1 MYSVF
6 RNLAIIILSAKFFGL
21 VARKC
26 KAPQVVGEI
35 IAGLIIGPCL
45 LNLVHISDTIS
56 IFAEIGVVLLMFS
69 TGLGTNLREL
79 IKAGPIATLIAC
91 VGVAVPLAGGTLLYS
106 LFYGFSALGSQEF
119 YRALF
124 IGTIMT
130 ATSVSITVA
139 TLQELGHLKSFLGTT
154 IVSAAVIDDVIGIV
168 VLTCVLG
175 ASSGTGTGLGKV
187 LMNTVLFF
195 ATAIGVGIIA
205 HFAMKWL
212 DKRNPHT
219 QRITIVSMA
228 FCFAMAY
235 IAEAYFGIAD
245 ITGAYIAGIVLCT
258 LEDAPYVER
267 RVDISNYVLF
277 APIFFAS
284 IGLKTDISG
293 LTPEILLFSVC
304 FVVVA
309 LITKIIGCA
318 DLFGF
323 IRRPDEFQAAAHL
336 VERNDLPADA
346 FAQFGPRL
354 FEPRELVAQPLPVD
368 IFVAGLLQAAGH
380 EFGIVVK
387 NGPDVPLGL
396 VPRFPRSDAPLDVQL
411 LHGGVEQHF
420 EKGRRGQRADTDL
433 EAVRHRSAVVFQ
445 VLHVPQ
451 MAELVFGARS
461 RAARLRGLHG
471 ETAQQQPFGQL
482 FDLLHIARMHACG
495 IGQSLFQPVL
505 HQSEG
510 EIVHRLRL
518 HGVGKHPVGPGRDL
532 GDQVGVARSRHSG
545 GRSRRNRRIENH
557 AQRRRT
563 VEGLLVAVLGDRGSV
578 GRVTIHRSR
587 RADHHVTAAVVVG
600 AEFGQVVDHARTDGH
615 ADPDAF
621 S

>member
-1 MYSVF
+1 M
-6 RNLAIIILSAKFFGL
+6 
-21 VARKC
+21 
-26 KAPQVVGEI
+26 VGEI
-35 IAGLIIGPCL
+35 IAGPIIGPCL

-69 TGLGTNLREL
+69 TGLGTNLKEL
-79 IKAGPIATLIAC
+79 IKAGPIATPIAC

-293 LTPEILLFSVC
+293 PTPEILLFSVC

-309 LITKIIGCA
+309 LITKIIGCG
-318 DLFGF
+318 L
-323 IRRPDEFQAAAHL
+323 AAK
-336 VERNDLPADA
+336 
-346 FAQFGPRL
+346 
-354 FEPRELVAQPLPVD
+354 
-368 IFVAGLLQAAGH
+368 IC
-380 EFGIVVK
+380 
-387 NGPDVPLGL
+387 
-396 VPRFPRSDAPLDVQL
+396 RFSWGD
-411 LHGGVEQHF
+411 
-420 EKGRRGQRADTDL
+420 
-433 EAVRHRSAVVFQ
+433 
-445 VLHVPQ
+445 
-451 MAELVFGARS
+451 
-461 RAARLRGLHG
+461 
-471 ETAQQQPFGQL
+471 
-482 FDLLHIARMHACG
+482 
-495 IGQSLFQPVL
+495 SLKV
-505 HQSEG
+505 
-510 EIVHRLRL
+510 
-518 HGVGKHPVGPGRDL
+518 GVGMMTRGE
-532 GDQVGVARSRHSG
+532 VARSWP
-545 GRSRRNRRIENH
+545 
-557 AQRRRT
+557 
-563 VEGLLVAVLGDRGSV
+563 
-578 GRVTIHRSR
+578 R
-587 RADHHVTAAVVVG
+587 RAWTSAWWIPSTSPPSSCSSSCPVWPL
-600 AEFGQVVDHARTDGH
+600 RW
-615 ADPDAF
+615 P
-621 S
+621 